1 MKLKT
6 GKNCRARTSLLDFFQ
21 IAQSLVFE
29 EKKDVKLKRKLRLQW
44 YKNLFSTSDPS
55 TLNLTEI

>member
-29 EKKDVKLKRKLRLQW
+29 EKKRREAEKKTKAAMV
-44 YKNLFSTSDPS
+44 
-55 TLNLTEI
+55 